1 MNEKSSFVMH
11 AEYLEIIE
19 MLPDDQKGRLLV
31 ALLNYSRSGE
41 LPEDLDQAG
50 MIVFKIIKD
59 RIDRDSEKYEKICER
74 RREYGKKGGRPKSSE
89 STPEDQTQEQSEE
102 QKEESEKHKVFL
114 DAEKKHKVFFDEKEK
129 HTESIEKH
137 SKAKKPDP
145 EPDPEPDKD
154 KYKNIKRE
162 SKERE
167 GASAS
172 LPRAQ
177 VKRFVK
183 PSIEQIKAYC
193 TERGYPVDAQRF
205 FDYYESNGWMV
216 GKNHMKD
223 WQAAVRNWNQRDRH
237 GGQSGPVIKKNSFNN
252 FPERQIDDWD
262 LYELELL
269 GDKRPEAEGE

>member
-1 MNEKSSFVMH
+1 MAEKSSFVMH
-11 AEYLEIIE
+11 NEYMEIIE
-19 MLPDDQKGRLLV
+19 MLPDAEKGRLLM
-31 ALLNYSRSGE
+31 ALMIYSQDGTV
-41 LPEDLDQAG
+41 PDDLETAT
-50 MIVFKIIKD
+50 MMAFTIIRK
-59 RIDRDSEKYEKICER
+59 RIDYDSLKYDGVCER
-74 RREYGKKGGRPKSSE
+74 NQKNGKRGGRPKASGDA
-89 STPEDQTQEQSEE
+89 PEEEKPRETQNNP
-102 QKEESEKHKVFL
+102 EKPRETQNNPDCFFENP
-114 DAEKKHKVFFDEKEK
+114 EKP
-129 HTESIEKH
+129 
-137 SKAKKPDP
+137 KKPDTDTDTDTDT
-145 EPDPEPDKD
+145 E
-154 KYKNIKRE
+154 YIKRE

-183 PSIEQIKAYC
+183 PSIDQIKAYC
-193 TERGYPVDAQRF
+193 TERGYPVDAQHF

-237 GGQSGPVIKKNSFNN
+237 GGQNGPVIKKNSFNN

>member
-1 MNEKSSFVMH
+1 MAEKSSFVMH
-11 AEYLEIIE
+11 NEYMEIIE
-19 MLPDDQKGRLLV
+19 MLPDAEKGRLLM
-31 ALLNYSRSGE
+31 ALMIYSQDGTE
-41 LPEDLDQAG
+41 PDDLETAT
-50 MIVFKIIKD
+50 MMAFVIIRK
-59 RIDRDSEKYEKICER
+59 RIDYDSLKYDGVCER
-74 RREYGKKGGRPKSSE
+74 NQKNGKRGGRPKASGGA
-89 STPEDQTQEQSEE
+89 PEDEKPNDVLKTQNNPEEPNETQNNPEEPSENPT
-102 QKEESEKHKVFL
+102 KP
-114 DAEKKHKVFFDEKEK
+114 
-129 HTESIEKH
+129 
-137 SKAKKPDP
+137 KKPDTDTDNDNDT
-145 EPDPEPDKD
+145 E
-154 KYKNIKRE
+154 YIKRE

-183 PSIEQIKAYC
+183 PSIDQIKAYC

-205 FDYYESNGWMV
+205 YDYYESNGWMV